1 MTAAVDRFHLRF
13 ELARNPDDLEQDL
26 REWIVKAKAIRHRG
40 IIDFT
45 YTLANWLR
53 PIANFAHERLT
64 NAATEGLSNVIRY
77 VKRIS
82 YGLPKF
88 EHLRLRV
95 LAQAM

>member
-1 MTAAVDRFHLRF
+1 LRK
-13 ELARNPDDLEQDL
+13 
-26 REWIVKAKAIRHRG
+26 WIVKARTFRQRSL
-40 IIDFT
+40 IDFV
-45 YTLANWLR
+45 YTLRNWLR
-53 PIANFAHERLT
+53 PIANFAHQGLT
-64 NAATEGLSNVIRY
+64 NAATEGLNNVIRY